1 MVFFF
6 VHLSGP
12 GSYSYTSAGGQ
23 LKQGPLL
30 TFGGGGVTPG
40 GVNPNP
46 PTTYHFPLTTVPYS
60 SSSGSGNGA
69 AFVHRMPRAGGFW
82 AWMLSPTTI
91 APSDAAVTI
100 TSRRLKPGG
109 M

>member
-46 PTTYHFPLTTVPYS
+46 PTTYSFPFTTLAYN
-60 SSSGSGNGA
+60 SSSGSGKGA
-69 AFVHRMPRAGGFW
+69 ALVHRMPRAGGFC
-82 AWMLSPTTI
+82 ARTLSPTTT
-91 APSDAAVTI
+91 APSDAAAAI
-100 TSRRLKPGG
+100 TSRRLKP
-109 M
+109 